1 MEDVVYTYL
10 ERSFG
15 GWENNEGATG
25 VITVTKQEIEIEHI
39 WNTREQVDSDLH
51 LEIKLEDIE

>member
-1 MEDVVYTYL
+1 L